1 MVLRFALILVV
12 VAWSACK
19 SIKPAEPN
27 YPVARKTYTRST
39 SGINIPVEIPL
50 QILEER
56 LNKQFHGVLYNDDSY
71 TRPTVDDVKIKVY
84 QNNRIVVAAAADQL
98 LFTVPL
104 KIWAQAR
111 WKACSFCPEIE
122 KQTIF
127 DVEVFLKSKVEVL
140 KNYQFRMSTSADG
153 FEWRSAP
160 TVSLGPIDIPI
171 ARLLE
176 GVLQTQL
183 TNITKEIDKGV
194 NSAVDLKSQISQL
207 WTVVQNPILLDDST
221 KTWMVI
227 EPRTIQLA
235 PITSNKQNMLI
246 NFGLETYLET
256 KTGTR
261 PLEKPKSVLPDLKF
275 TSQPA
280 TNFSINVQS
289 ILGFTEAT
297 AIAKRAVLGKTFAW
311 KKKVVK
317 VEDIEI
323 FGKGD
328 LAYIRLLLSGSA
340 KGELFLFGYPKF
352 DGSTNT
358 LFFDRLDYDINT
370 KSALVKAANWM
381 VGSTI
386 QKQLQQQL
394 VFSFDT
400 EVKEVRK
407 DLEKRLKKFS
417 YKQLFTMTGVLTDF
431 SIKDI
436 YVADDHFD
444 VHLNANGRAQLKLDG
459 IDF

>member
-1 MVLRFALILVV
+1 MKLRISLFFIVLIWFG
-12 VAWSACK
+12 CK
-19 SIKPAEPN
+19 SIQPEAPN
-27 YPVARKTYTRST
+27 YPPARKTYTRTS
-39 SGINIPVEIPL
+39 SGINIPIEIPL
-50 QILEER
+50 SVIEER
-56 LNKQFHGVLYNDDSY
+56 LNKQFRGVLYDDDSY
-71 TRPTVDDVKIKVY
+71 TRPTNDDVKIKVY
-84 QNNRIVVAAAADQL
+84 QNNRIVVGAAGDQL
-98 LFTVPL
+98 LFTIPL

-140 KNYQFRMSTSADG
+140 KNYQFRMTTSADG

-160 TVSLGPIDIPI
+160 TISLGPIDIPI

-194 NSAVDLKSQISQL
+194 NSAVDLKSQISEL
-207 WTVVQNPILLDDST
+207 WNMAQNPILLDDSS
-221 KTWMVI
+221 KTWLTM
-227 EPRTIQLA
+227 EPKNIQLA

-246 NFGLETYLET
+246 NLGLETFIET
-256 KTGTR
+256 KTGT
-261 PLEKPKSVLPDLKF
+261 KPADKTKSVLPDLKL
-275 TSQPA
+275 TPQPA
-280 TNFSINVQS
+280 KDFSINVQS

-340 KGELFLFGYPKF
+340 KGELFLFGYPKY
-352 DGSTNT
+352 DGSNNT
-358 LFFDRLDYDINT
+358 LYFDQLDYDINT
-370 KSALVKAANWM
+370 KSSLIKAANWM

-386 QKQLQQQL
+386 QKQLQNQL
-394 VFSFDT
+394 VFSFDK

-407 DLEKRLKKFS
+407 DLEARLKN
-417 YKQLFTMTGVLTDF
+417 YKYKKLFTITGVITDF
-431 SIKDI
+431 SVKDI

-444 VHLNANGRAQLKLDG
+444 VHLNANGRASLKLDG

>member
-1 MVLRFALILVV
+1 MKLKISLFFIVIIWFG
-12 VAWSACK
+12 CK
-19 SIKPAEPN
+19 SIRPEAPN
-27 YPVARKTYTRST
+27 YPPARKTYARTT

-50 QILEER
+50 MVIEER
-56 LNKQFHGVLYNDDSY
+56 LNKQFRGVLYDDDSY
-71 TRPTVDDVKIKVY
+71 TRPTNDDVKIKVY
-84 QNNRIVVAAAADQL
+84 QNNRIAVGAAADQL

-127 DVEVFLKSKVEVL
+127 DVEVYLKSKVEVL
-140 KNYQFRMSTSADG
+140 KNYQFRMTTSADG

-160 TVSLGPIDIPI
+160 TISLGPIDIPI

-194 NSAVDLKSQISQL
+194 NSAVDLKSQISEL
-207 WTVVQNPILLDDST
+207 WNMAQNPILLDDSS
-221 KTWMVI
+221 KTWLTM
-227 EPRTIQLA
+227 EPKNIQLA

-246 NFGLETYLET
+246 NLGLETFIET
-256 KTGTR
+256 KTGTK
-261 PLEKPKSVLPDLKF
+261 PSDKPKSALPDLKL
-275 TSQPA
+275 TTQPA
-280 TNFSINVQS
+280 KDFAINVQS

-297 AIAKRAVLGKTFAW
+297 AIAKKAVQGKTFAW

-323 FGKGD
+323 YGKGD

-352 DGSTNT
+352 DGTNNT
-358 LFFDRLDYDINT
+358 LYFDQLDYDINT
-370 KSALVKAANWM
+370 KSALIKAANWM
-381 VGSTI
+381 VGSSI
-386 QKQLQQQL
+386 QKQLQNQL
-394 VFSFDT
+394 VFSFDN

-407 DLEKRLKKFS
+407 DLETRLKKYT
-417 YKQLFTMTGVLTDF
+417 YKKLFTITGVITDF
-431 SIKDI
+431 SVKDI

-444 VHLNANGRAQLKLDG
+444 VHLNANGRASLKLEG

>member
-1 MVLRFALILVV
+1 MKLTISLFFIVITLFG
-12 VAWSACK
+12 CK
-19 SIKPAEPN
+19 SIQPEAPN
-27 YPVARKTYTRST
+27 YPPARKTYTRTS
-39 SGINIPVEIPL
+39 SGINIPIEIPL
-50 QILEER
+50 SVIEER
-56 LNKQFHGVLYNDDSY
+56 LNKQFRGVLYDDDSY
-71 TRPTVDDVKIKVY
+71 TRPTNDDVKIKVY
-84 QNNRIVVAAAADQL
+84 QNNRIVVGAAGDQL

-140 KNYQFRMSTSADG
+140 KNYQFRMTTSADG
-153 FEWRSAP
+153 FEWRSSP
-160 TVSLGPIDIPI
+160 TISLGPIDIPI

-176 GVLQTQL
+176 GVLQSQL

-194 NSAVDLKSQISQL
+194 NSAVDLKSQISEL
-207 WTVVQNPILLDDST
+207 WNMAQNPILLDDSS
-221 KTWMVI
+221 KTWMTM
-227 EPRTIQLA
+227 EPKNIQLA

-246 NFGLETYLET
+246 NLGLETFIET
-256 KTGTR
+256 KTGT
-261 PLEKPKSVLPDLKF
+261 KPADKTKSVLPDLKL
-275 TSQPA
+275 TPQPA
-280 TNFSINVQS
+280 KDFSINVQS

-352 DGSTNT
+352 DGSNNT
-358 LFFDRLDYDINT
+358 LYFDQLDYDINT
-370 KSALVKAANWM
+370 KSALIKAANWM

-386 QKQLQQQL
+386 QKQLQNQL
-394 VFSFDT
+394 VFSFDK

-407 DLEKRLKKFS
+407 DLEARLKKYT
-417 YKQLFTMTGVLTDF
+417 YKKLFTITGVITDF
-431 SIKDI
+431 SVKDI

-444 VHLNANGRAQLKLDG
+444 VHLNANGRASLKLDG

>member
-1 MVLRFALILVV
+1 MLLRICFVFIIFIYAG
-12 VAWSACK
+12 CK
-19 SIKPAEPN
+19 SIQPEAPN
-27 YPVARKTYTRST
+27 YPAARKTFTRTT

-50 QILEER
+50 SIIEER
-56 LNKQFHGVLYNDDSY
+56 LNKQFRGVLYDDDSY
-71 TRPTVDDVKIKVY
+71 TRPTNDDVKIKVY
-84 QNNRIVVAAAADQL
+84 QNNRIAVGASGDQL

-127 DVEVFLKSKVEVL
+127 DVEVYLKSKVEVL
-140 KNYQFRMSTSADG
+140 KNYQFRMTTSADG
-153 FEWRSAP
+153 FEWKSAP
-160 TVSLGPIDIPI
+160 TISLGPIDIPI

-176 GVLQTQL
+176 GVLQKQL

-194 NSAVDLKSQISQL
+194 NSAVDLKSQISDL
-207 WTVVQNPILLDDST
+207 WNMAQNPILLDDST

-227 EPRTIQLA
+227 EPRAIQLA

-246 NFGLETYLET
+246 NLGLETFIET
-256 KTGTR
+256 KTGTK
-261 PLEKPKSVLPDLKF
+261 PPDKPKSVLPDLKL
-275 TSQPA
+275 TPQPA
-280 TNFSINVQS
+280 NDFSINVQS

-323 FGKGD
+323 YGKGD

-352 DGSTNT
+352 DGSNNT
-358 LFFDRLDYDINT
+358 LYFDQLDYDINT
-370 KSALVKAANWM
+370 KSALIRAANWM

-386 QKQLQQQL
+386 QKQLQNQL
-394 VFSFDT
+394 VFSFDN
-400 EVKEVRK
+400 EVKGIRK
-407 DLEKRLKKFS
+407 DLETQLKKYS
-417 YKQLFTMTGVLTDF
+417 YKKLFTITGAITDF

-444 VHLNANGRAQLKLDG
+444 VHLNANGRASLKLDG